1 MFRWIIGSSLKYRF
15 VVMAAAA
22 LMVLLG
28 SGAFRNMPID
38 VFPEF
43 APPLVEIQ
51 TEGIGMSTGEV
62 EELITIPLEDALR
75 GTPEMDVIRSKTV
88 MSLSSIV
95 MIFKR
100 GTDIMRA
107 RQLVQERVQLASAR
121 LPVGSSPPVI
131 LQPLSST
138 SRAMKIGLTS
148 KELSQIDLSMT
159 AYWKIRFRLLRV
171 PGVANVAMWGE
182 KLKQLQIQI
191 DPARMMRHGVT
202 LNEVMESSADALDF
216 GLLPMS
222 ASSKTQAV
230 GFIDTPNQRFNV
242 ESEVSSVIS
251 PEDLKVIPIKSKS
264 GAMLTLGD
272 VTNIIWDEP
281 LPIGDSVIND
291 GPGMMLIVEKFPWA
305 NTLEVT
311 RGVEAAFD
319 EMKDG
324 IKNIDVDLQIF
335 RPATFIELSIHN
347 LGVALIIG
355 ALLVVA
361 VLGAFLFEWRVAL
374 ISLAAIPLS
383 LVAAGLVLYWMG
395 TTVNTMVL
403 AGFVVALGSVVDD
416 AIIDVENVVR
426 RLRERKAAGSTSSV
440 ARTILEASL
449 EIRSP
454 IVAATLI
461 IVISVLPVFLMGGL
475 SGAFFVPLATSYSL
489 ALLASMVVALTVTP
503 ALCLILLGNAP
514 IDRRSPLV
522 GWLQRGYSAALAPI
536 IAGPRKIYALTAVM
550 VVAGIAVWP
559 LLGSS
564 LLPSFKERD
573 FLMHWLTPPGTSHQE
588 MYRMTVAA
596 SKELRSIPGVRNFGA
611 HIGRALIAD
620 EVVGIDFTEN
630 WISVDPK
637 VDYDTTLHSV
647 QEVVDG
653 YPGIYRDV
661 QTYLR
666 ERVKEVL
673 TGSGESIVVRLFGPD
688 TTVLREQAV
697 KVREALTGID
707 GLIDL
712 HEELQKTVPQIQVTV
727 DIAKAAKLGL
737 KPGDVRRAATVVFA
751 GHEVSDVH
759 RLGKVYDVMVW
770 STPKSRRGFNNV
782 QDVLLDTPGGGYVR
796 LGDIADVKIAPVVN
810 TIRRENASRRHDVHA
825 NVRGRDL
832 GSVVADVEER
842 LKDVQ
847 FPLGYHAQLLG
858 EATERKAAQ
867 SRLLYASLA
876 AAALIFLLLQASLG
890 SWRLAALVFLSLPAA
905 LVGAVL
911 AAYAGDGIIS
921 LGALVGFLTVLGIA
935 ARNGILLIHHY
946 LHLEREEGEPFGP
959 GLVLRGARERL
970 SPILMTTLATG
981 LALVPLVI
989 TGNIPGQEI
998 EHPMAIVILGG
1009 LVSSTLLNLFVVPAI
1024 YLRLGSLQG
1033 STDRLPADVGFG
1045 TSPFWRRQLKTA

>member
-1 MFRWIIGSSLKYRF
+1 MFRWIIGFSLKFRF
-15 VVMAAAA
+15 VVMAAAG

-28 SGAFRNMPID
+28 SGAFQNMPID

-75 GTPEMDVIRSKTV
+75 GTPGMTVIRSKSV

-95 MIFKR
+95 MIFER
-100 GTDIMRA
+100 GTDIMAA
-107 RQLVQERVQLASAR
+107 RQLVHERVQLASAR
-121 LPVGSSPPVI
+121 LPTGSSPPVI

-148 KELSQIDLSMT
+148 TEMSQVDLSMT

-182 KLKQLQIQI
+182 KLKQMQIQM
-191 DPARMMRHGVT
+191 DPARMLKHGVT
-202 LNEVMESSADALDF
+202 LDEVMQSSADALDF
-216 GLLPMS
+216 GLLS
-222 ASSKTQAV
+222 TSSSSKTQPV
-230 GFIDTPNQRFNV
+230 GFIDTPNQRFNITP
-242 ESEVSSVIS
+242 EISSIVN
-251 PEDLKVIPIKSKS
+251 PEDLMGIPVTSKS
-264 GAMLTLGD
+264 GKALTLGD
-272 VTNIIWDEP
+272 VADVVWGEAP
-281 LPIGDSVIND
+281 PIGDAVIND
-291 GPGMMLIVEKFPWA
+291 GPGLMLIVEKYPWA

-347 LGVALIIG
+347 LGVALLIG
-355 ALLVVA
+355 AALVVL

-374 ISLAAIPLS
+374 ISLTAIPLS

-395 TTVNTMVL
+395 TTINTMVL

-426 RLRERKAAGSTSSV
+426 RLRERNAAQSPVSV

-454 IVAATLI
+454 IVAATFI
-461 IVISVLPVFLMGGL
+461 IVISVLPVFVMGGL

-503 ALCLILLGNAP
+503 ALCLVLLNNAP

-522 GWLQRGYSAALAPI
+522 GWLQRHYSTMLASTIAA
-536 IAGPRKIYALTAVM
+536 PRKIAGAATIM

-559 LLGSS
+559 LLGTS
-564 LLPSFKERD
+564 LLPAFKERD
-573 FLMHWLTPPGTSHQE
+573 FLMHWLTPPGTSHPE

-611 HIGRALIAD
+611 HIGRALVAD

-630 WISVDPK
+630 WISVDPA
-637 VDYDTTLHSV
+637 VDYDTTLKAV

-673 TGSGESIVVRLFGPD
+673 TGSSEAIVVRLFGPD
-688 TTVLREQAV
+688 VTVLREQAIR
-697 KVREALTGID
+697 VREALTGIE
-707 GLIDL
+707 GLVDL

-727 DIAKAAKLGL
+727 DIAKAAMFGL

-759 RLGKVYDVMVW
+759 RFGKVYDVVVW
-770 STPKSRRGFNNV
+770 STPNARLGLNNV
-782 QDVLLDTPGGGYVR
+782 QNTLLDTPDGGYVR
-796 LGDIADVKIAPVVN
+796 LGDIATVKIAPIVN
-810 TIRRENASRRHDVHA
+810 TIKRENASRRHDVKA
-825 NVRGRDL
+825 NVSGRDL
-832 GSVVADVEER
+832 GSVAADVAAR
-842 LKDVQ
+842 LATLE

-858 EATERKAAQ
+858 EATERQAAQ
-867 SRLLYASLA
+867 DRLFYAMIA
-876 AAALIFLLLQASLG
+876 AAAAIFLLLQASLG

-905 LVGAVL
+905 LVGAIL
-911 AAYAGDGIIS
+911 AAYMGDGILS

-981 LALVPLVI
+981 LALLPLVVA
-989 TGNIPGQEI
+989 GNIPGQEI

-1024 YLRLGSLQG
+1024 YLRLGSLNHAAKPVAG
-1033 STDRLPADVGFG
+1033 DIDLDN
-1045 TSPFWRRQLKTA
+1045 SPLWNRPRRT

>member
-15 VVMAAAA
+15 VVMAVAG
-22 LMVLLG
+22 LMLLLG
-28 SGAFRNMPID
+28 SGSFRNMPID

-75 GTPEMDVIRSKTV
+75 GTPGMTVIRSKSV

-95 MIFKR
+95 MIFER

-107 RQLVQERVQLASAR
+107 RQLVGERVQLASAR
-121 LPVGSSPPVI
+121 LPMGSSPPVI

-148 KELSQIDLSMT
+148 TELSMLDLSMT

-182 KLKQLQIQI
+182 KLKQMQIQM
-191 DPARMMRHGVT
+191 DPARMLKHGVT
-202 LNEVMESSADALDF
+202 LDEVMGSSADALDF
-216 GLLPMS
+216 GLLSTSP
-222 ASSKTQAV
+222 SSKTQAV
-230 GFIDTPNQRFNV
+230 GFIDTPNQRFNITP
-242 ESEVSSVIS
+242 EISSVID
-251 PEDLKVIPIKSKS
+251 PEDIMAIPITSKS
-264 GAMLTLGD
+264 GEALTLGD
-272 VTNIIWDEP
+272 ADIVWGEAP
-281 LPIGDSVIND
+281 PIGDSVIND
-291 GPGMMLIVEKFPWA
+291 GPGMMLIVEKYPWA

-311 RGVEAAFD
+311 RGVEAAFA

-324 IKNIDVDLQIF
+324 LKNIEVDLQIF

-347 LGVALIIG
+347 LGVALLIG
-355 ALLVVA
+355 AGLVVL

-374 ISLAAIPLS
+374 ISLTAIPLS

-395 TTVNTMVL
+395 TTINTMVL

-416 AIIDVENVVR
+416 AIIDVENVMR
-426 RLRERKAAGSTSSV
+426 RLRESKASQSTVST
-440 ARTILEASL
+440 ARIILDASL
-449 EIRSP
+449 EIRAP

-461 IVISVLPVFLMGGL
+461 IVISVLPVFVMGGL

-503 ALCLILLGNAP
+503 AMCLMLLRNAP
-514 IDRRSPLV
+514 LDRRSPLV
-522 GWLQRGYSAALAPI
+522 GWLQHHYTNILASTMAA
-536 IAGPRKIYALTAVM
+536 PRR
-550 VVAGIAVWP
+550 VAGTATIMVAAGVVIWP
-559 LLGSS
+559 LLGTS
-564 LLPSFKERD
+564 LLPNFKERD
-573 FLMHWLTPPGTSHQE
+573 LLMHWLTPPGTSHPE

-596 SKELRSIPGVRNFGA
+596 STELRSIPGVRNFGA

-630 WISVDPK
+630 WISLDPA
-637 VDYDTTLHSV
+637 VDYDTALTAV

-673 TGSGESIVVRLFGPD
+673 TGSSESIVVRLFGPD
-688 TTVLREQAV
+688 TTVLREQAIR
-697 KVREALTGID
+697 VREALTGIE
-707 GLIDL
+707 GLVDL
-712 HEELQKTVPQIQVTV
+712 HEELQKTVPRIDVTV
-727 DIAKAAKLGL
+727 DIAQAALYGL
-737 KPGDVRRAATVVFA
+737 KPGDVRRAATVIFA

-759 RLGKVYDVMVW
+759 RAGKVYDVIVW
-770 STPKSRRGFNNV
+770 STPNARLGFNNV
-782 QDVLLDTPGGGYVR
+782 QNVLLDTPDDGYVR
-796 LGDIADVKIAPVVN
+796 LGDIAEVKIAPVVN
-810 TIRRENASRRHDVHA
+810 TIKRENASRHHDVQA
-825 NVRGRDL
+825 NVKGRDL
-832 GSVVADVEER
+832 GSVAAEVAER
-842 LKDVQ
+842 LEAIQ

-858 EATERKAAQ
+858 EATERAAAQ
-867 SRLLYASLA
+867 DRLSYAMIA
-876 AAALIFLLLQASLG
+876 AAAAIFLLLQASLG

-905 LVGAVL
+905 LVGAII
-911 AAYAGDGIIS
+911 AAFMGDGILS

-946 LHLEREEGEPFGP
+946 LHLEREEGESFGP
-959 GLVLRGARERL
+959 AVVLRGARERL

-981 LALVPLVI
+981 LALLPLVI
-989 TGNIPGQEI
+989 AGNIPGQEI

-1024 YLRLGSLQG
+1024 YLRFGSLNR
-1033 STDRLPADVGFG
+1033 SANPVPDAVGI
-1045 TSPFWRRQLKTA
+1045 